1 MNFSDLQQSLEQH
14 KKQILIGLG
23 TGIVI
28 VALIAGLIGG
38 NTGLFTGDTTGG
50 DGTGDPLAGGEGTV
64 DACETTPAKPFSTL
78 LGEIN
83 NQIVDLNGL
92 DTINLDEELTTAALD
107 TLLISLAAIV
117 PDPDVTTYDG
127 SNCFS
132 ILDTAEAE
140 ASIEDID
147 KYIDK
152 IDTIK
157 EAITAFNDKRVE
169 CQVLD
174 VAECQAVEL
183 DQLEITVNDLSC
195 DSGRDYNSTS
205 EDCQDEVLTCEYT
218 DLHGLVLEANELL
231 EDFSDDPEDF
241 DSSDE
246 DDLMELLDQIKDELE
261 VPSQAVFDDFVDNFD
276 YEEQAEDLSAIFDD
290 FVDNFDYEEQ
300 AEDLS
305 AIFVEI
311 VDTITESE
319 DPCEDLDTIEE
330 IEIDT
335 SSSNSNSNSNDEG
348 LGDVNSLLNGGNDN
362 TNFCPRYATYDTLLE
377 SCICDENDVL
387 VSASGTCPAFSAD
400 EEDPGDSENSF
411 VCEDGEIVSDISAC
425 IVDNSEF
432 DPSTLPGDPAA
443 DAGDIEI
450 GLDEEDLLGT
460 ADPINEA
467 DAINDAI
474 NALDPNGA
482 NNSTNTVQTL
492 NSTTNASVMQSGII
506 QGDTGPGLLVSL
518 ILSFAGTFT
527 YYTFSTRRRF

>member
-1 MNFSDLQQSLEQH
+1 MDKDLKQLE
-14 KKQILIGLG
+14 KNI
-23 TGIVI
+23 
-28 VALIAGLIGG
+28 
-38 NTGLFTGDTTGG
+38 
-50 DGTGDPLAGGEGTV
+50 
-64 DACETTPAKPFSTL
+64 
-78 LGEIN
+78 EIK
-83 NQIVDLNGL
+83 
-92 DTINLDEELTTAALD
+92 
-107 TLLISLAAIV
+107 
-117 PDPDVTTYDG
+117 
-127 SNCFS
+127 SNEDS
-132 ILDTAEAE
+132 ILQINKMRKYNENLE
-140 ASIEDID
+140 KEQENSKKIVNKLLKRFD
-147 KYIDK
+147 KETNNKFENYVFSFVDRLSKILGAKIKVNDK
-152 IDTIK
+152 IIYLKETVYIIDHDYFGNTIK
-157 EAITAFNDKRVE
+157 EPFYILSSDDKVLLAQSHPVFNKDVIYYKDKANKVYVYYDSITM
-169 CQVLD
+169 QYL
-174 VAECQAVEL
+174 
-183 DQLEITVNDLSC
+183 
-195 DSGRDYNSTS
+195 GYS
-205 EDCQDEVLTCEYT
+205 EDNKNIKRSRNNAALKI
-218 DLHGLVLEANELL
+218 EL
-231 EDFSDDPEDF
+231 S
-241 DSSDE
+241 
-246 DDLMELLDQIKDELE
+246 IKDCFVYMGYENQYYNIYHVDKDYQKNLQTELGDD
-261 VPSQAVFDDFVDNFD
+261 SKDVFDEYIDDFD
-276 YEEQAEDLSAIFDD
+276 YEDQAEELS
-290 FVDNFDYEEQ
+290 E
-300 AEDLS
+300 L
-305 AIFVEI
+305 FVEI
-311 VDTITESE
+311 VDTIIESE

-362 TNFCPRYATYDTLLE
+362 TNYCPRYATYDTLLE

-400 EEDPGDSENSF
+400 EEDPGDSENSV

-482 NNSTNTVQTL
+482 NNSTNTGQTL

-527 YYTFSTRRRF
+527 YYTFSTRRKY